1 MYLQRTMW
9 RCVKCGSEIEDKYP
23 HCWQCGAE
31 HVSQPVKQRE
41 STARAVPGFASYEEM
56 AKVPAQDPWMFRRG
70 PIMRLFW
77 FLLALGLVKVLSS
90 RFLGAYGN
98 YIVLIV
104 GVAALIIILWRH
116 FRRDPTEGV
125 GINLH

>member
-1 MYLQRTMW
+1 MW
-9 RCVKCGSEIEDKYP
+9 RCVKCGSEIEDKYL
-23 HCWQCGAE
+23 HCWQCGRK

-41 STARAVPGFASYEEM
+41 GTARAAVPGFASYEEL
-56 AKVPAQDPWMFRRG
+56 AKVPPNDPWIFRRG

-90 RFLGAYGN
+90 RFLGTYGN
-98 YIVLIV
+98 YIVLIA
-104 GVAALIIILWRH
+104 GVSALIVILWRH